1 MAAMDT
7 SGGGDRGSV
16 HYPSD
21 NLISVIIRA
30 WTDDTFRK
38 DLLTFDDSPKP
49 SPRKEGDYAKTK
61 KALHD
66 MGVFI
71 DYPVVLTHVQ
81 FEAGFEKEGREVVFV
96 LPKEPTK
103 TEGKYSIATAR
114 AAMQF
119 CIFGM

>member
-1 MAAMDT
+1 MVATDS

-30 WTDDTFRK
+30 WTDDTFRE
-38 DLLTFDDSPKP
+38 DLLTFTDAPKP
-49 SPRKEGDYAKTK
+49 SPRKQGDYAKTK
-61 KALHD
+61 KALHE
-66 MGVFI
+66 MGIFI
-71 DYPVVLTHVQ
+71 DYPVVLTPKQ
-81 FEAGFEKEGREVVFV
+81 FEKGFEKEGREVVFV
-96 LPKEPTK
+96 LPEEPTR
-103 TEGKYSIATAR
+103 TEGKHSVATAR